1 MRSIPLVVTLVL
13 IAAATSGCMGGF
25 HSINGSGH
33 VVTETREVSG
43 IKGVE
48 VAGSGKIILQQ
59 GDTERVEITADDNLM
74 QYLTSEVTGSKLTL
88 GTKDWVNVDPTDKV
102 IYKVFVKDLNSLG
115 ISGSV
120 EVEADGVRTDSL
132 TVAVSGSGDIRIS
145 GQADEQKIAISGSA
159 NYEGQN
165 LKSKET
171 SLVVSGSGKAVLAVS
186 EKLDVQVSGSGD
198 VEYIGEPKVTQSIS
212 GSGSVKQRRS

>member
-1 MRSIPLVVTLVL
+1 MRRALSVVIVAAVA
-13 IAAATSGCMGGF
+13 IAASGCM
-25 HSINGSGH
+25 HLNAIEGSGH

-43 IKGVE
+43 VKGVE
-48 VAGSGKIILQQ
+48 VVGSAKVILKQ

-74 QYLTSEVTGSKLTL
+74 EYLTTDVTGSKLTL
-88 GTKDWVNVDPTDKV
+88 GTKDWVNLDPTDKV
-102 IYKVFVKDLNSLG
+102 IYKVFVKELNSLG
-115 ISGSV
+115 ISGSA
-120 EVEADGVRTDSL
+120 ELEAEGVRTDSL
-132 TVAVSGSGDIRIS
+132 MVAVSGSGDIRIS
-145 GQADEQKIAISGSA
+145 GEAGMQKIAISGSA
-159 NYEGQN
+159 NYEGED

-198 VEYIGEPKVTQSIS
+198 VEYIGDPKVTQSIS